1 MISVDAPRARM
12 LLGQHNDLIA
22 LLKAVG
28 SVNIHGQVPV
38 LKPKAWSETFEIV
51 IQNKSLPL

>member
-1 MISVDAPRARM
+1 M

-51 IQNKSLPL
+51 IQNKSFPL